1 MPDGAIAI
9 HIKADWLLS
18 NISVFNEVRGQKTD
32 SIVILGQKGEII
44 AGELGN
50 AEFLPVI
57 QNEFGSME
65 DNGEQGKAPGTQY
78 RMTQRRV
85 GAGQYMI
92 SCIPLSQNDW
102 MMVRI
107 QNCSDFYDSVNQLKK
122 QFFCLRLFLCSFPY
136 F

>member
-65 DNGEQGKAPGTQY
+65 DNGEQGE
-78 RMTQRRV
+78 
-85 GAGQYMI
+85 GAGNA
-92 SCIPLSQNDW
+92 IPHDAEKGGSRTIHDLLYPF
-102 MMVRI
+102 VP
-107 QNCSDFYDSVNQLKK
+107 K
-122 QFFCLRLFLCSFPY
+122 
-136 F
+136 